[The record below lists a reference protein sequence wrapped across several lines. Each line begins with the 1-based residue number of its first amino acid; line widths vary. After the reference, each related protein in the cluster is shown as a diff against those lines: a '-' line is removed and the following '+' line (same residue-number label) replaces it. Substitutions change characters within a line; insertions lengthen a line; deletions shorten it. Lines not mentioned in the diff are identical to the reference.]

1 MGTILN
7 IRIKEQR
14 LKNNLT
20 LLEVANRLGIKE
32 ATMQRYESGVIK
44 NISHETIL
52 KLAQIF
58 GCTPSYLM
66 GWEDEKTE
74 IPAGDDRDSE
84 IVRMFSELTP
94 DEQKSVLDY
103 IAFVLS
109 KRSDS

>member
-1 MGTILN
+1 MITILN

-20 LLEVANRLGIKE
+20 LLEVANKLGIKE

-58 GCTPSYLM
+58 DCTPSYLM
-66 GWEDEKTE
+66 GWEDVKTE

-84 IVRMFSELTP
+84 IVRMFSELT
-94 DEQKSVLDY
+94 DEEKKSVLDY

>member
-1 MGTILN
+1 MSSILN

-44 NISHETIL
+44 NISHDTIL
-52 KLAQIF
+52 KLSQIF
-58 GCTPSYLM
+58 GCTPNYLM

-74 IPAGDDRDSE
+74 IPVGDDRDAE
-84 IVRMFSELTP
+84 IIRMFSDLT
-94 DEQKSVLDY
+94 DEEKKSVLDY
-103 IAFVLS
+103 ISFVLS